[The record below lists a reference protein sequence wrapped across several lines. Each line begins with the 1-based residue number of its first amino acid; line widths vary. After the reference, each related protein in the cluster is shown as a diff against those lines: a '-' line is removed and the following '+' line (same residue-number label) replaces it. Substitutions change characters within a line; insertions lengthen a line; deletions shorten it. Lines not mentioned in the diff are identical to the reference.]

1 MYNCVDFF
9 IYVVVI
15 IYVKKEEEKVYNVL
29 MFDSLIVGDMVEVV
43 SDFLYFLLWD
53 KIVCVV

>member
-9 IYVVVI
+9 IVVI